1 LFFQSF
7 PAQQISLKV
16 TYIGAGWNFCNRDG
30 GELEETIP
38 TVSKFHRSEFYHA
51 VSSIFSC
58 LCILPLWFSVLC
70 QHCVQLYTED
80 KPSQEIER
88 KSKTYDKA
96 DQDLTISAVRTF
108 AVSCSVR
115 GDVIET

>member
-1 LFFQSF
+1 MLRFLFSNPTPNLNLLF
-7 PAQQISLKV
+7 PCLQFFAPFKH
-16 TYIGAGWNFCNRDG
+16 
-30 GELEETIP
+30 
-38 TVSKFHRSEFYHA
+38 VSY
-51 VSSIFSC
+51 FSYV
-58 LCILPLWFSVLC
+58 VLC

>member
-38 TVSKFHRSEFYHA
+38 T
-51 VSSIFSC
+51 
-58 LCILPLWFSVLC
+58 
-70 QHCVQLYTED
+70 HCVQLYTED